1 MLLHEILNYIINLIF
16 CGKKYANRV
25 HHVSHLYFRYGSHL
39 KYLHSAINLYKGDY
53 RFMTL
58 NQLNYKHATGNI
70 PFNMTND
77 YMFRVVLQKNEYVLK
92 GLICSLLHLN
102 HEDVQSTQ
110 ITNPIELGE
119 DIDDKTFVL
128 DIDVIL
134 NNSSLINLEMQMTNE
149 HNWTERSLSY
159 LCRSFDQLYQG
170 ETYASAKPAIHIGF
184 LNFHPFPEYPEF
196 YATYKLIN
204 EKNGMVYS
212 DKFSLSVIDLK
223 HIELSTDEDKES
235 LVDAWAKFFIATS
248 WEEVIMIAEHIPH
261 LEAAAQTLYEANAD
275 EATKRKCRARR
286 DYYKQ
291 VNTREKM
298 LHELTAE
305 ISSLEH
311 EIAQRQSLLAEKEVA
326 LAEKDSALAE
336 KDSQIADLTE
346 RIKQL
351 EQQIKQ

>member
-1 MLLHEILNYIINLIF
+1 MTKQNL
-16 CGKKYANRV
+16 
-25 HHVSHLYFRYGSHL
+25 S
-39 KYLHSAINLYKGDY
+39 Y
-53 RFMTL
+53 RD
-58 NQLNYKHATGNI
+58 ATGDI
-70 PFNMTND
+70 PYNMTND
-77 YMFRVVLQKNEYVLK
+77 YMFRVVLQKNEFVLK

-102 HEDVQSTQ
+102 YEDVQSTQ

-119 DIDDKTFVL
+119 DIDDKSFVL
-128 DIDVIL
+128 DVDIIL
-134 NNSSLINLEMQMTNE
+134 NNATLINLEMQMTNE
-149 HNWTERSLSY
+149 HNWTDRSLSY

-170 ETYASAKPAIHIGF
+170 ESYSVAKPAVHIGF
-184 LNFHPFPEYPEF
+184 LNFHPFPDYPEF

-212 DKFSLSVIDLK
+212 DKLSLSVIDLK

-248 WEEVIMIAEHIPH
+248 WEEVIMIVEHIPH

-291 VNTREKM
+291 VNTTEK
-298 LHELTAE
+298 LFLELKAEKDSLTAE
-305 ISSLEH
+305 ISSLE
-311 EIAQRQSLLAEKEVA
+311 EALAQRQSS

-336 KDSQIADLTE
+336 KDSVIADLTE
-346 RIKQL
+346 YIRQL
-351 EQQIKQ
+351 EEQLKN

>member
-1 MLLHEILNYIINLIF
+1 
-16 CGKKYANRV
+16 
-25 HHVSHLYFRYGSHL
+25 
-39 KYLHSAINLYKGDY
+39 
-53 RFMTL
+53 MTL
-58 NQLNYKHATGNI
+58 NQLNYKNATGNI

-110 ITNPIELGE
+110 ITNPIEFGE

-128 DIDVIL
+128 DIDIIL

-170 ETYASAKPAIHIGF
+170 EMYASAKPAIHIGF

-223 HIELSTDEDKES
+223 HIELATNEDKES
-235 LVDAWAKFFIATS
+235 LVDAWARFFIATS
-248 WEEVIMIAEHIPH
+248 WEEVIMITEYSPH

-298 LHELTAE
+298 LHDLTAE

-311 EIAQRQSLLAEKEVA
+311 EIAQRQSLLAEKEFALAEKDSALAEKDSA

-351 EQQIKQ
+351 EQQIKP

>member
-1 MLLHEILNYIINLIF
+1 
-16 CGKKYANRV
+16 
-25 HHVSHLYFRYGSHL
+25 
-39 KYLHSAINLYKGDY
+39 
-53 RFMTL
+53 
-58 NQLNYKHATGNI
+58 
-70 PFNMTND
+70 
-77 YMFRVVLQKNEYVLK
+77 
-92 GLICSLLHLN
+92 
-102 HEDVQSTQ
+102 
-110 ITNPIELGE
+110 
-119 DIDDKTFVL
+119 
-128 DIDVIL
+128 
-134 NNSSLINLEMQMTNE
+134 MTNE

-212 DKFSLSVIDLK
+212 DKFSLGVIDLK
-223 HIELSTDEDKES
+223 HIELSTNEDKES
-235 LVDAWAKFFIATS
+235 LVDVWAKFFVATS

-298 LHELTAE
+298 LHDLTAE

-336 KDSQIADLTE
+336 KDSALAEKDSQIADLTE

>member
-1 MLLHEILNYIINLIF
+1 MTINQF
-16 CGKKYANRV
+16 T
-25 HHVSHLYFRYGSHL
+25 
-39 KYLHSAINLYKGDY
+39 YK
-53 RFMTL
+53 
-58 NQLNYKHATGNI
+58 NATGDI

-77 YMFRVVLQKNEYVLK
+77 YMFRVVLQKNAYVLK

-102 HEDVQSTQ
+102 YEEVQSTQ

-128 DIDVIL
+128 DINIIL
-134 NNSSLINLEMQMTNE
+134 NNASLINLEMQMTNE

-170 ETYASAKPAIHIGF
+170 ETYSFAKPAIHIGF

-196 YATYKLIN
+196 FATYKLIN

-223 HIELSTDEDKES
+223 HIDLSTDEDKES
-235 LVDAWAKFFIATS
+235 LVDAWAKFFVATS
-248 WEEVIMIAEHIPH
+248 WEEVIMTVEHIPH

-275 EATKRKCRARR
+275 ETTKRKCRARR

-291 VNTREKM
+291 VNTTEK
-298 LHELTAE
+298 LLLELRAEKESLMTELATVETA
-305 ISSLEH
+305 L
-311 EIAQRQSLLAEKEVA
+311 AQRQSSLAEKEYI
-326 LAEKDSALAE
+326 LAEKDSTIAE
-336 KDSQIADLTE
+336 KDSTIAELTE
-346 RIKQL
+346 QIKQL
-351 EQQIKQ
+351 QKQLKHEF

>member
-1 MLLHEILNYIINLIF
+1 
-16 CGKKYANRV
+16 
-25 HHVSHLYFRYGSHL
+25 
-39 KYLHSAINLYKGDY
+39 
-53 RFMTL
+53 MTL

-212 DKFSLSVIDLK
+212 DKFSLGVIDLK
-223 HIELSTDEDKES
+223 HIELSTNEDKES
-235 LVDAWAKFFIATS
+235 LVDVWAKFFIATS

-336 KDSQIADLTE
+336 KDSALAEKDSALAEKDSQIADLTE